1 MPTSPLGTPTAP
13 PLPLPLPAAEGG
25 TAEEEK
31 PGMWETN
38 PVQMTVI
45 CALFG
50 LRLFLKLSR
59 IWKSLLEDDD
69 DLDLE
74 GVRRRLQLR

>member
-1 MPTSPLGTPTAP
+1 
-13 PLPLPLPAAEGG
+13 
-25 TAEEEK
+25 
-31 PGMWETN
+31 
-38 PVQMTVI
+38 MTVI

-69 DLDLE
+69 DLEADGGDGRDAAYVILARNGICQAMGFE
-74 GVRRRLQLR
+74 QAVIESLVNDGEFEENIHYSN